1 MERTFLEF
9 FAGIGLVRVA
19 LESRGWAPVFAND
32 IDPGKYRMYADNF
45 PDAAGRYIVAD
56 IHHLRAGD
64 IPTAT
69 LAQASFPCVDLSLAG
84 YRRGLN
90 GRRSGSYWG
99 FVKVLEELGDRRPP
113 IILIENVVG
122 FLSSDGGEDFRV
134 ALEALGELGYSY
146 DAFVLNAVHFV
157 PQSRPRLFVIGMRGA
172 PRSES
177 ARLGFLPPRD
187 SELCPSQLSAFM
199 ARHNELKWCFLP
211 LPSPPPP
218 VTGFA
223 SLLERLED
231 GDPRWWSEW
240 RVEYL
245 LNQMSARH
253 RRVAE
258 SMITSDHVSY
268 GTVYRRIRY
277 GRSMA
282 ELRTDGVAGC
292 LRTPKGGSSRQIL
305 FVAGRGRYRARL
317 MTPREYARLQGVPEG
332 YRITVPPN
340 QALFGF
346 GDAVCVP
353 AIQWIAENALNPL
366 AQGVQVRQ
374 PAVLAT

>member
-19 LESRGWAPVFAND
+19 LESHGWTPVFAND

-45 PDAAGRYIVAD
+45 PDAAARYMVGD
-56 IHHLRAGD
+56 IHNLRAEH

-90 GRRSGSYWG
+90 GQRSGAYWG
-99 FVKVLEELGDRRPP
+99 FVRLLKQLGNSRPP
-113 IILIENVVG
+113 IVLIENVVG
-122 FLSSDGGEDFRV
+122 FLNSHGGDDFRV

-157 PQSRPRLFVIGMRGA
+157 PQSRPRLFVVGMQGTPRRGTVW
-172 PRSES
+172 PPFMP
-177 ARLGFLPPRD
+177 ARDPA
-187 SELCPSQLSAFM
+187 LCPSQLSAFI
-199 ARHNELKWCFLP
+199 ARHHDLNWCFLP
-211 LPSPPPP
+211 LPPPPAP
-218 VTGFA
+218 AVGFA
-223 SLLERLED
+223 SLLEHLGEED
-231 GDPRWWSEW
+231 ERWWPEY
-240 RVEYL
+240 RVDYL
-245 LNQMSARH
+245 LNQMSRRH
-253 RRVAE
+253 RQAADF
-258 SMITSDHVSY
+258 MIDSSSVSY

-277 GRSMA
+277 RRSMA
-282 ELRTDGVAGC
+282 ELRTDGIAGC
-292 LRTPKGGSSRQIL
+292 LRTPKGGSSRQIV
-305 FVAGRGRYRARL
+305 FVAGRGQYRARF
-317 MTPREYARLQGVPEG
+317 MTPREYARLQGVTDD

-353 AIQWIAENALNPL
+353 AIQWIAENALNPVTEG
-366 AQGVQVRQ
+366 AQASQ
-374 PAVLAT
+374 PGVLAT

>member
-19 LESRGWAPVFAND
+19 VESCGWRPVFAND

-45 PDAAGRYIVAD
+45 SDASGRYLVAD
-56 IHHLRAGD
+56 IRDLRPEN

-90 GRRSGSYWG
+90 GHHSGAYWG
-99 FVKVLEELGDRRPP
+99 FVKLLKQLGSRRPP
-113 IILIENVVG
+113 IVLIENVVG
-122 FLSSDGGEDFRV
+122 FLNSHRGEDFRV

-157 PQSRPRLFVIGMRGA
+157 PQSRPRLFVIGMRSG
-172 PRSES
+172 PRRGTMWPPFMP
-177 ARLGFLPPRD
+177 ARDPA
-187 SELCPSQLSAFM
+187 LCPSQLSAFM
-199 ARHNELKWCFLP
+199 ARHDDLNWSFLP
-211 LPSPPPP
+211 LPPPPAP
-218 VTGFA
+218 VGGFE
-223 SLLERLED
+223 SLLEHLD
-231 GDPRWWSEW
+231 HGDERWWPES
-240 RVEYL
+240 RVDYL
-245 LNQMSARH
+245 LNQMSRRH
-253 RRVAE
+253 RQVADF
-258 SMITSDHVSY
+258 MIKSHTVSY
-268 GTVYRRIRY
+268 GTVYRRMRY

-317 MTPREYARLQGVPEG
+317 MTPREYARLQGVPDS

-340 QALFGF
+340 HALFGF

-353 AIQWIAENALNPL
+353 AIQWIAKHALEPL
-366 AQGVQVRQ
+366 VKEHAPGVRALS
-374 PAVLAT
+374 PA